1 MLDEPNLG
9 TSIGWITESFLNELY
24 FGVTVSKNGPYLII
38 GGIDFIG
45 DNMQWADGSSREHYT
60 L

>member
-9 TSIGWITESFLNELY
+9 ESIGWIMEPFLNEVY

-38 GGIDFIG
+38 VGID
-45 DNMQWADGSSREHYT
+45 